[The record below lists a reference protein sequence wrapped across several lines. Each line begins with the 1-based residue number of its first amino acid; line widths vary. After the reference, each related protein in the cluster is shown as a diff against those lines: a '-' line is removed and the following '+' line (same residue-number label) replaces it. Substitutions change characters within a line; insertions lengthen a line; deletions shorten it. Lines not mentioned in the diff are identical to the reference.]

1 MKKVYASIIDQIL
14 DDNAPS
20 YENTSEEKKNG
31 DAFRALSKD
40 KSDTKFLEG
49 IAGKSHHTV
58 VPSSGVVANQEDW
71 RDRNEKVLDDDS
83 SVLASAIKAASGE
96 SIENLEKKM
105 LSDTE
110 VKKRIDDMLHLGFT
124 PDKVKSNLD
133 KIAELAIF
141 NRTLS
146 ADYLDD
152 RSGLVGLSYIEPNHF
167 MKSSGSQGCVES
179 FNKINREGSIKAA
192 SVKKISACDSCSH
205 CKNGRCN
212 LYKLPIVAS
221 KKDLLEVV
229 DTIASKAGKKAT
241 KIAMVSI
248 HNGTLETEEV
258 KAPRLETEYTVRSA
272 GDKATYTENSI
283 SSEDFRD
290 AIEGGKTFAAAFV
303 EARAR
308 FGTLKVKTAAKKY
321 IEELKKTGSKIDLN
335 KVDCKFLGAKLAS
348 KNAIIG
354 ASKCASCSYRNGMH
368 CGLTGGTL
376 LTFPGLD
383 KVQTNKN
390 ASENVK
396 YDGNSL
402 NEQVGLDS
410 SKPQDFEVEI
420 NEIKPHEVDLGQYGN
435 VGDIE

>member
-40 KSDTKFLEG
+40 KSDTKFLDD

-71 RDRNEKVLDDDS
+71 RDRSSKALEDDS
-83 SVLASAIKAASGE
+83 SVLASAIKAASGD
-96 SIENLEKKM
+96 SIEGLEKKM

-110 VKKRIDDMLHLGFT
+110 VKKKIDDMLHLGLT
-124 PDKVKSNLD
+124 PDRVKSNLD

-205 CKNGRCN
+205 CKNGRCT

-221 KKDLLEVV
+221 KSELMEVV
-229 DTIASKAGKKAT
+229 NGLASKAGKKAS
-241 KIAMVSI
+241 KAVLASL
-248 HNGTLETEEV
+248 HNGSEEV
-258 KAPRLETEYTVRSA
+258 EAIKTPRLETEYTVRSA

-283 SSEDFRD
+283 SSEDFRN

-303 EARAR
+303 EARQKY
-308 FGTLKVKTAAKKY
+308 GTLQVKTAAKKY
-321 IEELKKTGSKIDLN
+321 IEELKKTGSKVDLS
-335 KVDCKFLGAKLAS
+335 KVDCKFLGMKLAS

-390 ASENVK
+390 ASESVK
-396 YDGNSL
+396 YDGNTL

-410 SKPQDFEVEI
+410 SKPQEFEVEI
-420 NEIKPHEVDLGQYGN
+420 VEIQPHEIDLGKYGN
-435 VGDIE
+435 IGDIE